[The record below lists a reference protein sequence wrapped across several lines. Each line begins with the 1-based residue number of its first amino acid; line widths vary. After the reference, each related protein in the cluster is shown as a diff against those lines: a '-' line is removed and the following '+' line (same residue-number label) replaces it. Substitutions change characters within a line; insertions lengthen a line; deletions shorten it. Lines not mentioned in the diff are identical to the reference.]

1 MNRTEFVTITTI
13 ILFGVFVLG
22 WFASWLIG
30 RLTRPSPADLSELE
44 RKVRDTERERNKAI
58 AMIKER
64 DTRLSAAET
73 ELEAAMEGLRESRTE
88 IEELRD
94 YIERKLARR

>member
-1 MNRTEFVTITTI
+1 MNRTEFVTVTAI

-30 RLTRPSPADLSELE
+30 RLTRPSQADLSDLN
-44 RKVRDTERERNKAI
+44 RKLHDTERERDKAI
-58 AMIKER
+58 SLLKER
-64 DTRLSAAET
+64 EARLTSAEA
-73 ELEAAMEGLRESRTE
+73 ELESAMEGLRESRTE

>member
-30 RLTRPSPADLSELE
+30 RLTRPSQADLSDLE
-44 RKVRDTERERNKAI
+44 NRLRQAERERDKAV
-58 AMIKER
+58 ALLTER
-64 DTRLSAAET
+64 QTRLATVQAELDSA
-73 ELEAAMEGLRESRTE
+73 LEGLRESRAE

-94 YIERKLARR
+94 YIERRLARR

>member
-30 RLTRPSPADLSELE
+30 RLTRPSLADLSELE
-44 RKVRDTERERNKAI
+44 RKVRDTERERDKAI
-58 AMIKER
+58 SLLKER
-64 DTRLSAAET
+64 DMMAGQRVGLVLSGGNIDRPLYAAV
-73 ELEAAMEGLRESRTE
+73 LGEA
-88 IEELRD
+88 
-94 YIERKLARR
+94 

>member
-58 AMIKER
+58 AMINER